1 MVTDKFRTFCKKW
14 VKTIAVS
21 SIQMGTYVVTAVWS
35 CLTFCSTDP
44 NVTAIVP
51 AAKIQVLKFLDAAHY
66 ISLLIFSN

>member
-1 MVTDKFRTFCKKW
+1 
-14 VKTIAVS
+14 
-21 SIQMGTYVVTAVWS
+21 MGTYVVTAVWS